1 MNFWLYF
8 WPGVENVE
16 NDASGIDFG
25 HASAEECNTSAQESK
40 TFGHTSA
47 QGSITSKI
55 HFGHTSAE
63 GSKTLKNMLVGP
75 KRRKSCFYDR
85 FWPYFRPGVQNVEN
99 HVSRI
104 PPPRGPKEDNR
115 ASGIDFWLYFWP
127 GVQMI
132 ENRASGIDFGNASA
146 EECKTSGPK
155 RRQFLREIDF
165 GHASSCSW
173 QGPYFRPGVQNVLT
187 GWCVGVG

>member
-1 MNFWLYF
+1 MHTYIDTDIHIHGFIHTYIHTYMHAYIHTYVRTYAHTYILNTYIHTYY
-8 WPGVENVE
+8 
-16 NDASGIDFG
+16 GIDFG
-25 HASAEECNTSAQESK
+25 HISAQ
-40 TFGHTSA
+40 
-47 QGSITSKI
+47 
-55 HFGHTSAE
+55 
-63 GSKTLKNMLVGP
+63 
-75 KRRKSCFYDR
+75 
-85 FWPYFRPGVQNVEN
+85 
-99 HVSRI
+99 
-104 PPPRGPKEDNR
+104 GPKEDNR

-155 RRQFLREIDF
+155 RGTFLREIDF

-173 QGPYFRPGVQNVLT
+173 QGAYFRPGVQIVLT